1 MLREQRIMKD
11 LVDKL
16 GDEFDEYISHFNKC
30 DIWEYKEGELVV
42 NKTFKDILDIIA
54 SYNLTTANQV
64 LKDGAYD
71 LTFNVKG
78 KEEALLG
85 IFSHMSMIYLK
96 SGSECILNRT
106 MLFCFNLYMLSN
118 LENKKPSELINDIYN
133 SDVIGLKNSFMIK
146 LKYKLNRT
154 KYPYKIIVDSSAI
167 TLISLLNG
175 KRVEDCVE
183 DILENVI

>member
-1 MLREQRIMKD
+1 MIREQKIMKD
-11 LVDKL
+11 LVDKI
-16 GDEFDEYISHFNKC
+16 GDEFDDYISHFDKC

-54 SYNLTTANQV
+54 SYNLTTANQL

-78 KEEALLG
+78 KEEELLG
-85 IFSHMSMIYLK
+85 IFRQMSMIYLK
-96 SGSECILNRT
+96 SGSDCILNRT
-106 MLFCFNLYMLSN
+106 MLFCFNLYLLSN
-118 LENKKPSELINDIYN
+118 LENKKPSELINEIYN
-133 SDVIGLKNSFMIK
+133 SDIIGLKNSVMMK
-146 LKYKLNRT
+146 LKYNLNMA

-183 DILENVI
+183 DILEVMI